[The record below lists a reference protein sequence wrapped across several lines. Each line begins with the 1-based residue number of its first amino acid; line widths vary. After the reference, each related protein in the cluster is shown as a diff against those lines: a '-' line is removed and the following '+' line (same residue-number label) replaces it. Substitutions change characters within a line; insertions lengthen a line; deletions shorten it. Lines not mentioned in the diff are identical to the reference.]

1 MSDSLMPQGLLR
13 LVYDEVLKRSI
24 LSLRDAVELM
34 KRYGAVEESN
44 EQYKEMREML
54 AEMEMEAKRRGLVLP
69 EEEKARAEG
78 VELSDKPR
86 RH

>member
-69 EEEKARAEG
+69 EEKARAEG